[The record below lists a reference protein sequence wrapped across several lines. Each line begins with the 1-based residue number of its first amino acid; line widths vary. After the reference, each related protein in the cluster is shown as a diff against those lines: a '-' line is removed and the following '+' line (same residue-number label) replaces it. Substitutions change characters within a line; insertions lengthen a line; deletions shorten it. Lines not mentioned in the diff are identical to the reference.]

1 MNPVYRRA
9 KFLLAVQNAEQ
20 LPEEVNCE
28 VGFAGRSNAGKSSS
42 INTIT
47 GIHSLARTSKTP
59 GRTQQIVYF
68 TLDDDRALVD
78 LPGYGFAKVP
88 PSVKKHWHALMEG
101 YFTNRKELNG
111 LILVMDIR
119 HPMREFDEKMLNWCK
134 HSETPAHILLTK
146 ADKLSSGAAKAV
158 VLQVQ
163 KQLKELEY
171 DNVTIQT
178 FSSLKRTGAET
189 VMEKMDE
196 WLGYPKFATKE
207 VDDAQNIKES
217 ASKSV
222 EKNSVKG
229 DAEPKTSAKPRAKP
243 KTTPKPKAT
252 PKPKLSAKAK
262 AKKKLQSAKK
272 KKKR

>member
-9 KFLLAVQNAEQ
+9 KFLLAVQHAEQ
-20 LPEEVNCE
+20 LPEEVDCE

-68 TLDDDRALVD
+68 TLDEDRALVD

-101 YFTNRKELNG
+101 YFTDRKALKG

-119 HPMREFDEKMLNWCK
+119 HPMREFDEQMLGWCK
-134 HSETPAHILLTK
+134 HSNTPAHILLTK
-146 ADKLSSGAAKAV
+146 ADKLSSGAGKAV
-158 VLQVQ
+158 VMQVE

-171 DNVTIQT
+171 DNITIQT
-178 FSSLKRTGAET
+178 FSSLKRTGSET

-196 WLGYPKFATKE
+196 WLGYPKFEQKQSNEASDVEANDATPHVKSQTTPTKPKT
-207 VDDAQNIKES
+207 APNTNSKP
-217 ASKSV
+217 ASKS
-222 EKNSVKG
+222 
-229 DAEPKTSAKPRAKP
+229 
-243 KTTPKPKAT
+243 KAT

-262 AKKKLQSAKK
+262 AKKKAQIAKK
-272 KKKR
+272 KNKR